1 MLSSSAQRAQPFAP
15 LPSMGDE
22 EFVRWVDLLER
33 RTGVLVPAGRKSFLV
48 TGLRMRMRETGYDD
62 FQNYFDEVLNGA
74 RGAMEWATLVD
85 RLTVHET
92 RFFRHE
98 PSYDLIAGEW
108 LPEVARPGAS
118 GAIHAWS
125 VGCATGEEAYS
136 LAMVLDRGLRSL
148 GDHRVYFGVTATD
161 ISNPALGVGR
171 AATYPRDRLTE
182 IPEPFRSE
190 YTEPVGGDA
199 FAIVDSLRKRVGF
212 ALFNLLEVA
221 RAPLKQLDLIYCQN
235 VFIYFARE
243 RRKRMLEALAARLK
257 PGGLLVLGP
266 GEITGFTDPSLTRVG
281 GRQTLAYQRLG

>member
-266 GEITGFTDPSLTRVG
+266 GGITGFTDPSLTRVG

>member
-1 MLSSSAQRAQPFAP
+1 MLSIAATAAKPLFSSPN
-15 LPSMGDE
+15 MGEE

-33 RTGVLVPAGRKSFLV
+33 RTGVVVPLGRKSFLV
-48 TGLRMRMRETGYDD
+48 TGLRMRMRETGYED
-62 FQNYFDEVLNGA
+62 FHVYFNEVLSGA
-74 RGAMEWATLVD
+74 RGAVEWATLVD

-108 LPEVARPGAS
+108 LPEQARPGGT

-148 GDHRVYFGVTATD
+148 GENKVFFGVTATD
-161 ISNPALGVGR
+161 ISNPALIVGR
-171 AATYPRDRLTE
+171 NAWYPKERRIE

-190 YTEPVGGDA
+190 YTETRDDESFVM
-199 FAIVDSLRKRVGF
+199 VESLRKRVGF
-212 ALFNLLEVA
+212 ALFNMLEVA
-221 RAPLKQLDLIYCQN
+221 RAPLKQLDLIFCQN
-235 VFIYFARE
+235 VLIYFARE
-243 RRKRMLEALAARLK
+243 RRKHLLEALASRLK

-266 GEITGFTDPSLTRVG
+266 GEVTGFTDPLLTRVG
-281 GRQTLAYQRLG
+281 GRQTLAYQRVG

>member
-171 AATYPRDRLTE
+171 AATYPRDRLVE

-190 YTEPVGGDA
+190 YTEPVGSDG

>member
-1 MLSSSAQRAQPFAP
+1 MLSNIVQRAKPFATIP
-15 LPSMGDE
+15 NMGEE

-33 RTGVLVPAGRKSFLV
+33 RTGVLVPPGRKTFLV

-62 FQNYFDEVLNGA
+62 FQTYFDQVLNGV

-108 LPEVARPGAS
+108 LPELVRPGAS

-171 AATYPRDRLTE
+171 AATYPRERLVE

-190 YTEPVGGDA
+190 YTTPVGTDA
-199 FAIVDSLRKRVGF
+199 FAIADSLRKRVGF

-266 GEITGFTDPSLTRVG
+266 GEIIGFTDPSLTRVG

>member
-1 MLSSSAQRAQPFAP
+1 
-15 LPSMGDE
+15 
-22 EFVRWVDLLER
+22 
-33 RTGVLVPAGRKSFLV
+33 
-48 TGLRMRMRETGYDD
+48 
-62 FQNYFDEVLNGA
+62 
-74 RGAMEWATLVD
+74 
-85 RLTVHET
+85 
-92 RFFRHE
+92 
-98 PSYDLIAGEW
+98 
-108 LPEVARPGAS
+108 
-118 GAIHAWS
+118 
-125 VGCATGEEAYS
+125 
-136 LAMVLDRGLRSL
+136 MVLDRGLRSL

-171 AATYPRDRLTE
+171 AATYPRDRLNE

-190 YTEPVGGDA
+190 YTELAGVDA
-199 FAIVDSLRKRVGF
+199 FVISDSLRKRVGF

-243 RRKRMLEALAARLK
+243 RRKKMLEALAARLK